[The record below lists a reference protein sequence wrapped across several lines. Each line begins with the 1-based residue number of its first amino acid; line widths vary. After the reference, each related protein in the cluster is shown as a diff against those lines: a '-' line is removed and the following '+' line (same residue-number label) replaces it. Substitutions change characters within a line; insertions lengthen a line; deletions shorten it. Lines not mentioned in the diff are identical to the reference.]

1 MSQNIFCVSNS
12 QYNRNNRNHHQTLN
26 HCFFFFS
33 IFRESSLNTSEKEN
47 DESKL
52 SSGSLAHFYDVAV
65 PGEDDDDEDDNDL
78 SRDNSL
84 DDLQQQQQVR
94 LFYLFIVSVT
104 FS

>member
-1 MSQNIFCVSNS
+1 MCQIHNTTEITETIIKHLTTVSS
-12 QYNRNNRNHHQTLN
+12 
-26 HCFFFFS
+26 FFS

>member
-84 DDLQQQQQVR
+84 DDLQQHQQQVR
-94 LFYLFIVSVT
+94 FRVDVITLSV
-104 FS
+104 